1 MSDSTTTAA
10 VTSPSPTL
18 RRHNS
23 ITAIT
28 PNKFHPSANKPPLR
42 TTSLDLELL
51 LLKSPYTS
59 YTSLRDML
67 PSPHAAVNSPTTS
80 SATIN
85 SGYEISIRNHL
96 VKQAAWA
103 YLQPMSSFPTN
114 SSTPNFLRRLCHRL
128 SSSSSITSC
137 FTSMVSGF
145 TRIFHQILQAFR
157 GQVRA

>member
-1 MSDSTTTAA
+1 MSDSTTTA
-10 VTSPSPTL
+10 VTPSPSL

-23 ITAIT
+23 ITAVT
-28 PNKFHPSANKPPLR
+28 PNKLHRSAKKPPLR

-67 PSPHAAVNSPTTS
+67 PSPHAAVNSPTGS
-80 SATIN
+80 SAAIN
-85 SGYEISIRNHL
+85 SGYEISIRNRL

-114 SSTPNFLRRLCHRL
+114 SSTPSFLSRLCHRL
-128 SSSSSITSC
+128 SSNSIISC
-137 FTSMVSGF
+137 FSSMVSGF
-145 TRIFHQILQAFR
+145 TRIFHQILHGFG